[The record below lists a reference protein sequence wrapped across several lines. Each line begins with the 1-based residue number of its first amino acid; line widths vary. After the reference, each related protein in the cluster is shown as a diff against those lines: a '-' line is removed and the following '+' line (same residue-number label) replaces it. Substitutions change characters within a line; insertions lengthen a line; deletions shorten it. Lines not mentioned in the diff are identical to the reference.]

1 MTLTAK
7 QWLTAPYIYWLGR
20 RMLSAI
26 GLLGLL
32 GIACLLASIIFVTN
46 SIALKH
52 DLESQQTLLAEKQ
65 LQAEQPIAEQVANTP
80 QDQQAELSAF
90 YDEFPNKSDLSSSLL
105 LLKQKSTQHK
115 VPLNQG
121 RYKYTLVSNNTHASQ
136 FAKYEIKFPISG
148 RYVNIRAFIDD
159 VLLQLP
165 TLALQEVHLQREA
178 VTDKTIDADLGL
190 VLFVKGEH

>member
-1 MTLTAK
+1 MALTAK

-32 GIACLLASIIFVTN
+32 GIACLFASIIFVTN

-52 DLESQQTLLAEKQ
+52 NIESQQTRLAEKQ

-121 RYKYTLVSNNTHASQ
+121 RYKYSLVSNNAHTSQ

-165 TLALQEVHLQREA
+165 TLALQEVHLQRET

>member
-1 MTLTAK
+1 MALTAK
-7 QWLTAPYIYWLGR
+7 QWLTTPYIYWLGR
-20 RMLSAI
+20 RMLGAI
-26 GLLGLL
+26 GLLGLF
-32 GIACLLASIIFVTN
+32 GILCLLASIIFVTN
-46 SIALKH
+46 GIALKH
-52 DLESQQTLLAEKQ
+52 DIESQQILLAEKQ
-65 LQAEQPIAEQVANTP
+65 LQADQPIAEQVANTP

-90 YDEFPNKSDLSSSLL
+90 YDEFPNKSDLSSYLL